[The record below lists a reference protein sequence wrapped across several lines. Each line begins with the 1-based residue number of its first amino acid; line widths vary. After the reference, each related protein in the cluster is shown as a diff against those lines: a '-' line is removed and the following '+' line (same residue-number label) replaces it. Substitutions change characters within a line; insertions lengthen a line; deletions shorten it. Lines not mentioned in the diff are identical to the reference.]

1 MKNRILSVLL
11 LVVPVLSIFAQVP
24 PPPDYGE
31 DAGTPGAGET
41 PIDQYV
47 VFLAIAIL
55 VFGSFYI
62 WNQRK
67 LVKN

>member
-11 LVVPVLSIFAQVP
+11 LVVPVLNVLAQVP

-31 DAGTPGAGET
+31 DAGTPGSTET

-47 VFLAIAIL
+47 IL
-55 VFGSFYI
+55 LFVAVAFIGAYYI

-67 LVKN
+67 LVNN

>member
-1 MKNRILSVLL
+1 MKTRLLSILL

-31 DAGTPGAGET
+31 DAGTPGAQDT
-41 PIDQYV
+41 PIDQY
-47 VFLAIAIL
+47 LIIL
-55 VFGSFYI
+55 VLAFALIGAYYF